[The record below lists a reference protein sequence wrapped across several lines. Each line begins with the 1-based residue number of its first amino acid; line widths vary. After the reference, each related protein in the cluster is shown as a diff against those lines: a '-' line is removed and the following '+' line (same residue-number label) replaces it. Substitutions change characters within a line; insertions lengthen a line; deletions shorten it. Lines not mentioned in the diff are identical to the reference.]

1 MPSPM
6 VRGAIAG
13 VSIAAGI
20 ALFMVLKERVYE
32 PHIAPYLESLA
43 EEFIAR
49 RRAHRMRQAS
59 TAAGFS
65 HGDVADRTPLWDAQ
79 DEEEDRHAARE
90 LESLV
95 GREVDGWRN
104 LSRRKESSGLVIE
117 EAAGVHQDWN

>member
-1 MPSPM
+1 MLK
-6 VRGAIAG
+6 GAIAG

-49 RRAHRMRQAS
+49 RRAQRMRQAS
-59 TAAGFS
+59 AAAGS
-65 HGDVADRTPLWDAQ
+65 TGRGDDAGRTQ
-79 DEEEDRHAARE
+79 RMETRDEEEDRHAPRE

-104 LSRRKESSGLVIE
+104 LSRRKERSGIVIE
-117 EAAGVHQDWN
+117 EATGVHQDWN